1 MTKPKE
7 YRDTIQTGV
16 SGLDEIFLGG
26 VKANNIILLE
36 GSSGSGKTTLGL
48 EFIYRGAKDLKEN
61 GLIISFELSPQKL
74 MRDAKGFGWDLASLQ
89 KKNKIKILYTNPS
102 VILQELQNPDG
113 VLINEIRAI
122 DAKRILIDGL
132 TPLKIFGELVNGRPF
147 RDSLHLLVET
157 LQRFGVTALL
167 TRELHEG
174 AAGSS
179 GSLDHE
185 QFVCDTIITLSNTT
199 NQRNTHRYIE
209 IKKSRGQD
217 FISGQHTM
225 RIEAD
230 KGVCVYRRTQSRP
243 KEYNDQHT
251 SNKKSST
258 GIPALDVIMGG
269 GIYDGSI
276 TLAVGISGSGKTVLG
291 VQFLLEGARKGKK
304 GLHITLDEHPK
315 QILRN
320 ARSLGLSLDDYV
332 TNGDIIICYESPLEL
347 EMDVHFEKIVR
358 IIEDNKIERVV
369 VDSLAAYE
377 SSNPKEA
384 HQFIYALTT
393 YFKNKLITAY
403 CNYESPEL
411 LGLSQIS
418 VDLKASAIV
427 DNIVLLSYVEI
438 STRLRRAVL
447 VPKCRGASIPQVTRE
462 FFIQEGGIKIVEDDR
477 GLAKEFEEVP
487 QLPLSSYYGILSRAP
502 ARQSPLL
509 EGKIQ
514 RGQVMPSS
522 PKIV

>member
-1 MTKPKE
+1 MTKAKE
-7 YRDTIQTGV
+7 YRETIKTGIT
-16 SGLDEIFLGG
+16 GLDEIFMGG
-26 VKANNIILLE
+26 VRANNIILLE
-36 GSSGSGKTTLGL
+36 GSSGTGKTTLGL

-61 GLIISFELSPQKL
+61 GLIISFELTPQKL
-74 MRDAKGFGWDLASLQ
+74 MRDAQGFGWDLASLQ
-89 KKNKIKILYTNPS
+89 KKNKIKIIYTNPAI
-102 VILQELQNPDG
+102 ILQELQNPDG
-113 VLINEIRAI
+113 LLSNEIRAL

-132 TPLKIFGELVNGRPF
+132 TPLKIFGELINGRPF
-147 RDSLHLLVET
+147 RDSLQLLVDS

-167 TRELHEG
+167 TRELPEG
-174 AAGSS
+174 RAHGS
-179 GSLDHE
+179 GVIDHE
-185 QFVCDTIITLSNTT
+185 HFVCDTIITLSNTT
-199 NQRNTHRYIE
+199 NQRNTHRFLE

-225 RIEAD
+225 RIEGNR
-230 KGVCVYRRTQSRP
+230 GVTVYRRTQSRP
-243 KEYNDQHT
+243 KDYIDQLT
-251 SNKKSST
+251 STKKYST
-258 GIPALDVIMGG
+258 GIPDLDVIMGG
-269 GIYDGSI
+269 GIYEGSI

-291 VQFLLEGARKGKK
+291 VQFLIEGAKKGEK

-320 ARSLGLSLDDYV
+320 AESLGLKLREYV
-332 TNGDIIICYESPLEL
+332 DNGTITIQYESPLEL

-358 IIEDNKIERVV
+358 IIQENNIKRVV

-377 SSNPKEA
+377 SSNAKEA

-393 YFKNKLITAY
+393 FFKNKLVTAY

-438 STRLRRAVL
+438 STKLRRALL
-447 VPKCRGASIPQVTRE
+447 VPKVRGASIPQVTRE
-462 FFIQEGGIKIVEDDR
+462 FLIKNGGIKIVEDNRDQ
-477 GLAKEFEEVP
+477 AKEFEEVP

-509 EGKIQ
+509 EGKIA
-514 RGQVMPSS
+514 RGEEMPSS
-522 PKIV
+522 PKIK